1 MRARK
6 YTKKIQVW
14 QTTKVSDGFGGNGV
28 TNELITSTW
37 CEIIT
42 LDKLYRNTDF
52 GVTDTANTIVIRLR
66 KRNDLTYNSLNQFF
80 KYRGEKYLLQ
90 GTPINVGFEDREI
103 QITLTRES
111 VKGAN
116 DITPIGGDV
125 FPYTFPYQLA

>member
-6 YTKKIQVW
+6 YTKKIEVW
-14 QTTKVSDGFGGNGV
+14 QTTKVVDGFGGNGI
-28 TNELITSTW
+28 TTELITSTW

-42 LDKLYRNTDF
+42 LDKLYRDTDF

-80 KYRGEKYLLQ
+80 KYRGEKYLFQ

-111 VKGAN
+111 VRGVN
-116 DITPIGGDV
+116 DISPIGGDV

>member
-6 YTKKIQVW
+6 YTKKIELW
-14 QTTKVSDGFGGNGV
+14 QTTKVVDGFGGNGI
-28 TNELITSTW
+28 TTELITSTW

-111 VKGAN
+111 VRGVN

>member
-6 YTKKIQVW
+6 YTKKIEVW

-28 TNELITSTW
+28 TTELLSSTW
-37 CEIIT
+37 CEILT
-42 LDKLYRNTDF
+42 PDKLIRNTDF
-52 GVTDTANTIVIRLR
+52 GVTDTANTIIVRLR
-66 KRNDLTYNSLNQFF
+66 KRNDLPYNSVNQFF
-80 KYRGEKYLLQ
+80 VYRGDKYLLQ

-111 VKGAN
+111 QKGVN
-116 DITPIGGDV
+116 DIAPIGGNV